1 MSTPRRSQRERIF
14 QYIARR
20 PRSGATRRELVQNLG
35 ILHQSVG
42 PRVVELLDEAR
53 VAPTGVYRDNC
64 EVLVAVEV

>member
-1 MSTPRRSQRERIF
+1 MPTQRRSQRERIY

-42 PRVVELLDEAR
+42 PRVVELVDSFR
-53 VAPTGVYRDNC
+53 VAGTGVYRDDC